1 MIQKRTPMIYE
12 DFVPYFK
19 VEGGNLISLYN
30 SRSRKIGSIV
40 GCKHNEGYLTCLH
53 KGKTY
58 KVHRIIYLLTHK
70 TCPYIVDHING
81 IKDDNRPEN
90 LRPASLSDNSCNSV
104 HRVNNTSGV
113 KGIHKL
119 KDGSGYQAS
128 ITRQRKRTFL
138 GLFKTIEE
146 AKKCIESARKTMH
159 GEFANTGVSV

>member
-1 MIQKRTPMIYE
+1 MIYE

-90 LRPASLSDNSCNSV
+90 LRVLCPNCHSL
-104 HRVNNTSGV
+104 TSTYKALNYG
-113 KGIHKL
+113 KGNKARLKYHKL
-119 KDGSGYQAS
+119 
-128 ITRQRKRTFL
+128 I
-138 GLFKTIEE
+138 
-146 AKKCIESARKTMH
+146 
-159 GEFANTGVSV
+159 